1 MKYKSYND
9 FLRFVQLI
17 RVLELKNAKQWPM
30 PPPPSSNVR
39 NNKIVFGF
47 SQTKFHSYDI
57 SQFLFGGQQLP

>member
-30 PPPPSSNVR
+30 PHPPLLKR
-39 NNKIVFGF
+39 T
-47 SQTKFHSYDI
+47 Q
-57 SQFLFGGQQLP
+57 